1 MEKAIKFAKVVRNN
15 WKKSVCGVIA
25 LYYGAATVKER
36 YEINLLMRA
45 ACKEAS
51 KYGDYM
57 LPIDQNPT
65 LVTVILNPVANKRK
79 AKQDY
84 EKYCEPLLHLA
95 GLQVSVIQTAS
106 EGNAKEIVET
116 LRGTEAIVVAGG
128 DGTLSETITGLLRRN
143 DDANRF
149 PIGVLP
155 LGRTNTIGNTLFPNG
170 SGVEKVKQ
178 LINASMAIIKG
189 NTVWKDAMK
198 IEPIEQDPE
207 SPRKPI
213 YAMCSLEWGA
223 FRDVLAKRDKY
234 WMYGSLRDYASFI
247 FNGYKDSLNW
257 RCIADLK
264 FSPPCSGCSN
274 CLKRRP
280 EIKRKWSFFLPTA
293 PQSPDPARI
302 ENQACETK
310 TELSFKSTDF
320 RIRTPNIEKV
330 NSDPPGLLITIGK
343 RDYTYSEFVTE
354 GWERVKH
361 NKISEALL
369 ARSVEL
375 IPKIPDKETVIE
387 IDKEEYEAKPIRITL
402 MPKVIRLFCERDQ

>member
-1 MEKAIKFAKVVRNN
+1 MEKAMRFAKIVRNN

-51 KYGDYM
+51 KYGDYT

-65 LVTVILNPVANKRK
+65 MVTVILNPVANKRK

-143 DDANRF
+143 DHANQF

-155 LGRTNTIGNTLFPNG
+155 LGRTNTLGNTLFPSG
-170 SGVEKVKQ
+170 KGVEKVKQ
-178 LINASMAIIKG
+178 LISASMAIIKG

-198 IEPIEQDPE
+198 IEPIEQNPE
-207 SPRKPI
+207 SPNKPI

-223 FRDVLAKRDKY
+223 FRDAFAKRDRY

-264 FSPPCSGCSN
+264 FSPPCAGCSN
-274 CLKRRP
+274 CLKKRP
-280 EIKRKWSFFLPTA
+280 EIKRKWSFFMPSV
-293 PQSPDPARI
+293 PQVHDQALV

-310 TELSFKSTDF
+310 TELSFKTTDF
-320 RIRTPNIEKV
+320 RIRTPNVEQV

-343 RDYTYSEFVTE
+343 KDYTYKEFVSE
-354 GWERVKH
+354 GWDRVKQD
-361 NKISEALL
+361 KISDALQ

-402 MPKVIRLFCERDQ
+402 LPKVIRVFCARDQ